1 MLLMVELQ
9 LKPVLT
15 QHIPLLTPPV
25 HRVAI
30 PIILV
35 LSRIFVMARHPA
47 SWKLQAACSETRVQE
62 LTNTWKW
69 TLNAA
74 AVSSC
79 SLRKHVHAI
88 YRDF

>member
-25 HRVAI
+25 YRVAI

-35 LSRIFVMARHPA
+35 LSRVFVMARRPA
-47 SWKLQAACSETRVQE
+47 NWKLQTACLETRVQE
-62 LTNTWKW
+62 LTNTWKL
-69 TLNAA
+69 TLNAV
-74 AVSSC
+74 AVS
-79 SLRKHVHAI
+79 I
-88 YRDF
+88 NI